1 MEGAPLHVRGGEDLG
16 EKSPSPP
23 SQQMKTFQLLGMEGK
38 ISYQVKKKIGITEP
52 KKKEAQ
58 LIGMR

>member
-1 MEGAPLHVRGGEDLG
+1 
-16 EKSPSPP
+16 
-23 SQQMKTFQLLGMEGK
+23 MKTFQLLGMEKK